1 MTWYPPRA
9 ILDRLGATDEYP
21 PACGTGGMLTDCVG
35 FILSNPPF
43 ALPRLCF
50 QPSDPG
56 LTTAGAHHRPLHAAC
71 AHPIPNRPMADEPF
85 KATDEDW
92 QRIEEVALNR
102 WDRGRLDLRWD
113 RTIRELRDRV
123 AALEK
128 KARTAEECNDVICR
142 RLDEIQRKGTGQPTE
157 AGIRLASY
165 SIGKARPIE
174 ECGKDRIQVP
184 PTTVPTPPP
193 LRPSDEELWEVQ
205 LAAWRQVYPG
215 AEGEPWSPR
224 TADHL
229 GVATAHRALY
239 NYGFQHGLAAGR
251 AEQGGTPE
259 PTHPQYFSS
268 HHAIAGEIWGM
279 LPDAPE
285 PNQAPAGDGGLVE
298 EVKRTMQDLRGWD
311 EVSRAIILAVAKW
324 LRRRG
329 NHGSAAE
336 LEREAQR

>member
-1 MTWYPPRA
+1 
-9 ILDRLGATDEYP
+9 
-21 PACGTGGMLTDCVG
+21 
-35 FILSNPPF
+35 
-43 ALPRLCF
+43 
-50 QPSDPG
+50 
-56 LTTAGAHHRPLHAAC
+56 
-71 AHPIPNRPMADEPF
+71 MADKPF
-85 KATDEDW
+85 KATEEDW

-113 RTIRELRDRV
+113 RTICELRDRV

-174 ECGKDRIQVP
+174 ECGKDHIQVP
-184 PTTVPTPPP
+184 PTTEPTPPAAV
-193 LRPSDEELWEVQ
+193 PSDEELWG
-205 LAAWRQVYPG
+205 LRFNALLN
-215 AEGEPWSPR
+215 
-224 TADHL
+224 ADPEL
-229 GVATAHRALY
+229 VATTWDAARSLVFGHAHIKANRALY
-239 NYGFQHGLAAGR
+239 DHGYEQGLAAGR

>member
-1 MTWYPPRA
+1 M
-9 ILDRLGATDEYP
+9 
-21 PACGTGGMLTDCVG
+21 
-35 FILSNPPF
+35 
-43 ALPRLCF
+43 
-50 QPSDPG
+50 
-56 LTTAGAHHRPLHAAC
+56 AG
-71 AHPIPNRPMADEPF
+71 EPF

-92 QRIEEVALNR
+92 QRIEERAFNY
-102 WDRGRLDLRWD
+102 WD

-174 ECGKDRIQVP
+174 ECGKDHIQVP
-184 PTTVPTPPP
+184 PTPPAAA
-193 LRPSDEELWEVQ
+193 PSDEELWEVQ
-205 LAAWRQVYPG
+205 FAARMQ
-215 AEGEPWSPR
+215 AEPDVGWQTWHSDLNKAPI
-224 TADHL
+224 A
-229 GVATAHRALY
+229 AYRAIY
-239 NYGFQHGLAAGR
+239 NHGFQHGLAAGR

-259 PTHPQYFSS
+259 P
-268 HHAIAGEIWGM
+268 
-279 LPDAPE
+279 E
-285 PNQAPAGDGGLVE
+285 PSQAPAGDGGLVE